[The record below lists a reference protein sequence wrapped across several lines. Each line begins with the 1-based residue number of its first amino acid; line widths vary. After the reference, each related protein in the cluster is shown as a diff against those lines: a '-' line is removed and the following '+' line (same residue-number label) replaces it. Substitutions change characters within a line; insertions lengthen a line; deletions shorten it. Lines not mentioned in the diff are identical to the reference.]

1 MLVGKGPKNGGLKAF
16 QAKMAAKKAEMAMH
30 RRQLAMKRNGGKLPA
45 GFKQAVQ
52 MGSAGKQAGIAT
64 HDMEDA
70 STKEPEHHFSI
81 DLKTNKTFY
90 LTPDGLMQFYD
101 PTIKMNQ
108 GPAVQQSFQKD
119 DDGNYYMYVADPDSL
134 DKNNPDVI
142 RQFYN
147 DQGHPIEAPTYDFT
161 STWVNMNG
169 INLFIVTNITGHQD
183 YMVNEESQ
191 FVLFNR
197 TTGRASYTAIQPWI
211 VDYNNKTFLLSL
223 GGLRLYGV

>member
-1 MLVGKGPKNGGLKAF
+1 
-16 QAKMAAKKAEMAMH
+16 
-30 RRQLAMKRNGGKLPA
+30 
-45 GFKQAVQ
+45 
-52 MGSAGKQAGIAT
+52 
-64 HDMEDA
+64 
-70 STKEPEHHFSI
+70 
-81 DLKTNKTFY
+81 
-90 LTPDGLMQFYD
+90 MQFYD

-223 GGLRLYGV
+223 GGLRLYGVC